1 MFKTRF
7 VSLALG
13 AVLTAALGAM
23 PAQAQKKELRLA
35 HHMPLQNHMHASAE
49 QLAAYFNERSKT
61 AQIKVFGGGQLYTE
75 RALVQ
80 SVETGAVEIAFTTA
94 SWWGGTTPS
103 IHVLN
108 APMLLTSYDKARA
121 AIGGK
126 MGKALETELEKN
138 DVKIIGWIDSGV
150 DAALVNTV
158 RPIKTVEDF
167 KGLRLR
173 SAFPMTA
180 ALFKELGAGAVVM
193 SSSEV
198 YMALQRGTFDGT
210 HTGAPSV
217 TDRKWMEVTK
227 YATRW
232 PLYFSSH
239 PVAVNRRVWD
249 SLSPDDQ
256 KLLLEAG
263 KVAGDA
269 SRKRAEDAENV
280 SWEQIGKALPIIEF
294 DADNLKK
301 LHDIGTRVS
310 TTYLKEKAGDIGV
323 KIYEL
328 AKEDIANVK

>member
-1 MFKTRF
+1 MKK
-7 VSLALG
+7 SLVIAMA
-13 AVLTAALGAM
+13 AVFGGLTAM
-23 PAQAQKKELRLA
+23 TPAQAQKKEIRLA
-35 HHMPLQNHMHASAE
+35 HHMPLQNHMNTSAE
-49 QLAAYFNERSKT
+49 QLAAYFNERSKDV
-61 AQIKVFGGGQLYTE
+61 QIKVFGGGQLYTE

-150 DAALVNTV
+150 DAALVNNA
-158 RPIKTVEDF
+158 RPIKSVEDF

-173 SAFPMTA
+173 SAFPSTA
-180 ALFKELGAGAVVM
+180 ALFKELGSGAVVM

-210 HTGAPSV
+210 LSGAPSV
-217 TDRKWMEVTK
+217 ADRKWMEVTK

-239 PVAVNRRVWD
+239 PVAVNRRYWD
-249 SLSPDDQ
+249 SLSPDNQ

-269 SRKRAEDAENV
+269 SKQRAQEAEEK
-280 SWEQIGKALPIIEF
+280 SWQQIKTLLQPIEF
-294 DADNLKK
+294 YAATSEK
-301 LHDIGTRVS
+301 LREIGERVS
-310 TTYLKEKAGDIGV
+310 RTYLKDVAGDTGLR
-323 KIYEL
+323 IYEL
-328 AKEDIANVK
+328 AKEDIKNVK